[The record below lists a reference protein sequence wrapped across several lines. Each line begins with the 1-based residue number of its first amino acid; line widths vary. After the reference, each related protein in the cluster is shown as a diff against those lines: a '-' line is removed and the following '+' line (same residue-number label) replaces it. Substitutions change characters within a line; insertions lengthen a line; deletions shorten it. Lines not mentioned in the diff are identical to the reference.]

1 MICQEKGVPLSN
13 SFSSYE
19 VRYEERN
26 YRAVPADL
34 ITDPSKELIV
44 LLRTCI
50 LKYTELGYNDSEFLN
65 VTG

>member
-34 ITDPSKELIV
+34 ITDPSKELNRNKIV
-44 LLRTCI
+44 VLKRSLPPNLHLLRC
-50 LKYTELGYNDSEFLN
+50 
-65 VTG
+65 